1 MENRSYYEEF
11 KNWIA
16 KNTYKTG
23 VLVLALACFLSS
35 FIIPIQMGGYFVL
48 IIGIIIVTIL
58 IGSMFLLYNTTILFL
73 SVMFQEGLS
82 DIEKTWINVRLRR
95 NLLIILIWVVSTF
108 LTFFMPDNS
117 LGIIAAIFL
126 IALLILFEIAGVEE
140 NPFLESR
147 IV

>member
-1 MENRSYYEEF
+1 
-11 KNWIA
+11 
-16 KNTYKTG
+16 
-23 VLVLALACFLSS
+23 
-35 FIIPIQMGGYFVL
+35 MGGYFVL